1 MNWLRD
7 TSEDR
12 KWIRDE
18 LDAIRWHSKFRTRF
32 FFHREDNTDTWI
44 ADRLSRVRDLLQVTR
59 ARERD

>member
-12 KWIRDE
+12 KWIHEE
-18 LDAIRWHSKFRTRF
+18 LEAVKWHRKFGTRF
-32 FFHREDNTDTWI
+32 FMNGEDNTDSWI
-44 ADRLSRVRDLLQVTR
+44 AAQLNRIRNLLLITR

>member
-12 KWIRDE
+12 KWIREE
-18 LDAIRWHSKFRTRF
+18 LDAIKWHRRLGTRF
-32 FFHREDNTDTWI
+32 FFNHEDNTDTWI
-44 ADRLSRVRDLLQVTR
+44 ADRLSRARDLLRVTR